1 GSGSPEEHAAYV
13 WQFYVRQCAA
23 RRICIMAHSYGGA
36 VVLELASKFTP
47 DFDKR
52 VFAIALS
59 DSPMRAYTKSFNKNV
74 VAMLKKV

>member
-1 GSGSPEEHAAYV
+1 GSESPEEHAAYV

-47 DFDKR
+47 DFDKC